1 MAYLTRAF
9 STTRPPKSPTI
20 DNSPQARLQKAISLR
35 KQRVMRQPSTV
46 QISAPVFLS
55 TTNVQTLNAPD
66 VATANRLRKVSSKL
80 SVSSHSS
87 KASDKDSDT
96 SSVPSRSRGDSITD
110 NSSVGSAPS
119 SPKLGDSPS
128 GYFSSSSSSPPRK
141 AKSSIDLQVQARSQE
156 PLPPVPTRAPTH
168 SKIAH
173 QELAKKRSLQTLNA
187 PGIKPVWQS
196 PPRSVPEEEDPT
208 RELRRSADIFRSHQ
222 SNSKHPFGKELEQVD
237 EVAEEFNN
245 AMRDA
250 ARQQDLEVMQS
261 RGLKRF
267 CADDYLRDLQPI
279 FNHYFLPQPVMVG
292 WI

>member
-9 STTRPPKSPTI
+9 SNTRPPKSPTI
-20 DNSPQARLQKAISLR
+20 DNSPQARLQKAISMR
-35 KQRVMRQPSTV
+35 QQRVMRQPSTI
-46 QISAPVFLS
+46 QISAPVLLS

-66 VATANRLRKVSSKL
+66 VATAHRLRKAESKL
-80 SVSSHSS
+80 SISSHSS

-119 SPKLGDSPS
+119 SPKPGDSPS
-128 GYFSSSSSSPPRK
+128 HYFASKSPSPPRK
-141 AKSSIDLQVQARSQE
+141 AKSSVDLQAQARNQE
-156 PLPPVPTRAPTH
+156 PLPPLPTRAPTH
-168 SKIAH
+168 SKVAH
-173 QELAKKRSLQTLNA
+173 QQLAKKRSLQTLNA

-196 PPRSVPEEEDPT
+196 PPRSVPEEDETNRET
-208 RELRRSADIFRSHQ
+208 RLSADIFRSHQ
-222 SNSKHPFGKELEQVD
+222 TNNRHPFGKELEQVD
-237 EVAEEFNN
+237 EVAEDFER

-250 ARQQDLEVMQS
+250 ARQQDEEVMQS

-267 CADDYLRDLQPI
+267 CADDYLRDLSPI
-279 FNHYFLPQPVMVG
+279 FNHYFLPQPIMVG